1 MNSRLAEEDLDF
13 LKIIEESK
21 LTAYAH
27 PPGEEKMDTGLE
39 PDQGLVILMIDEG
52 LPSDQVENTLPNSSD
67 EENNRDQEFSQARQ
81 SKSPRK
87 SPLAKKKKR
96 QPKLV
101 ALKPLKFAEMH
112 KRAKV

>member
-1 MNSRLAEEDLDF
+1 MYLYKGENCIFVLKFTLTKDLPASPQTVEDN
-13 LKIIEESK
+13 IN
-21 LTAYAH
+21 
-27 PPGEEKMDTGLE
+27 
-39 PDQGLVILMIDEG
+39 QGLVILMIDEG